1 MYCTGGS
8 TLCKN
13 ARWPTLAP
21 PTVPSRA
28 NAMWTYILKRL
39 LLMIPT
45 LFGIVLVT
53 FIVLQLVPGG
63 PVERMIAQLRASTR
77 GRESGAA
84 VALHADQPTRTE
96 IQQEQ
101 VEYFQKLYGFDK
113 PVYVQFGTWLVRL
126 FTFDFGESYY
136 RHKKVVDLVLEKLPV
151 SISLGAWSFVLTYL
165 TCIPLGIRKA
175 VQHGSRF
182 DAITSMLILVG
193 YSIPGFVLGI
203 FLIVLFGG
211 GSFWSV
217 FPLRGLTSDGFA
229 AFPWWHKVLDYLW
242 HLVLPLTCE
251 VIGSFAVLTLL
262 TKNSFLDEI
271 HRQYVQTAR
280 ARGLSQRRVLFKHVF
295 RNAII
300 PIILGFPGSF
310 LALFFTGSLL
320 IETLF
325 SLDGLGLLSYESIIS
340 RDYPVVMATLFFF
353 SLLALVG
360 NLLSDL
366 SLILADPRISFES
379 APR

>member
-1 MYCTGGS
+1 
-8 TLCKN
+8 
-13 ARWPTLAP
+13 
-21 PTVPSRA
+21 
-28 NAMWTYILKRL
+28 MWAYIVKRL
-39 LLMIPT
+39 LLMVPT

-53 FIVLQLVPGG
+53 FLVLQLVPGG
-63 PVERMIAQLRASTR
+63 PVERMLAQLRGHGEQLGEA
-77 GRESGAA
+77 GGGAA
-84 VALHADQPTRTE
+84 PGEARRLAVLEA
-96 IQQEQ
+96 EQ
-101 VEYFQKLYGFDK
+101 RRYLERLYGFDQ
-113 PVYVQFGTWLVRL
+113 PVPVQFLRWLKRL

-136 RHKKVVDLVLEKLPV
+136 HHKQVVTLVVEKLPV
-151 SISLGAWSFVLTYL
+151 SISLGGWSFLLTYL

-175 VQHGSRF
+175 VRDGSRF
-182 DAITSMLILVG
+182 DGVTSVLILVG

-229 AFPWWHKVLDYLW
+229 ALSTAGKVADYLW
-242 HLVLPLTCE
+242 HLVLPLTCY
-251 VIGSFAVLTLL
+251 VLGSFSVLTLL

-280 ARGLSQRRVLFKHVF
+280 AKGLSERRVLWKHVF
-295 RNAII
+295 RNAVI
-300 PIILGFPGSF
+300 PVILGFPGSF

-353 SLLALVG
+353 SLLALVS

-366 SLILADPRISFES
+366 SLVLVDPRISFER
-379 APR
+379 APG